1 MLLGD
6 LACVA
11 AGGSG
16 LTEMRF
22 SHLPA
27 MRETMRETTQGEACA
42 VRYLM
47 FLNWPV
53 ML

>member
-16 LTEMRF
+16 LAEMRF
-22 SHLPA
+22 SYLPA
-27 MRETMRETTQGEACA
+27 MRETTRETTQGEACA